1 MNHFVIRHRA
11 RQWFTQ
17 CSTGQSGTQWTR
29 TPPGSLAP
37 SDYWR
42 MLEIWSQTN
51 WNILRGWTEQLSAPP
66 ETWKHS
72 EIQGQKTS
80 SLRTKWLH
88 LQIQI
93 YNRKTQTKENAVI
106 TWAQSLEYSINMIN
120 TPAVVLKETKKKS
133 NLKEYVNCD
142 WQSLYWGA
150 ESGESNSF
158 CKHRV
163 IREANVSA
171 ALSILKPVLGT
182 EGDFI

>member
-1 MNHFVIRHRA
+1 MNHFVIGHRA

-17 CSTGQSGTQWTR
+17 CSTGQSGTQWTQ

-88 LQIQI
+88 LKIQI
-93 YNRKTQTKENAVI
+93 YNRKTQTKGNAVI

-120 TPAVVLKETKKKS
+120 TPSVVLKETKKSLISKS
-133 NLKEYVNCD
+133 MWIVIGRASTEE
-142 WQSLYWGA
+142 QSLVNLIPSVNIGW
-150 ESGESNSF
+150 SGKQMSQQHYQF
-158 CKHRV
+158 
-163 IREANVSA
+163 
-171 ALSILKPVLGT
+171 
-182 EGDFI
+182 